1 MRRRLR
7 MDSGL
12 ISPMDGFLAE
22 LKAARSAG
30 VSDVVDASL
39 VALKQAS
46 HSRTQDRAVL
56 FNHPVRVAS
65 LLLKYESQYSADLI
79 ALAVLHNTF
88 EKGLF
93 SEIELAS
100 IANDKVA
107 SGVAFLSTIRGAAKI
122 TEIRDFYS
130 EVGKQDGGMSAKVKV
145 ADKLDNLYMLCFNP
159 DATVRETYIEEIQ
172 TFVLPLAEKYL
183 PRAFGEISAACQ
195 SQRVLGFL
203 DKNKELITAR
213 RLFDEN

>member
-1 MRRRLR
+1 

-12 ISPMDGFLAE
+12 IGPMDGFLAE

-39 VALKQAS
+39 VALEQAS
-46 HSRTQDRAVL
+46 HSRMQDRAVL

-79 ALAVLHNTF
+79 ALAVLHNTL
-88 EKGLF
+88 EKGLL
-93 SEIELAS
+93 SEIELAN
-100 IANDKVA
+100 IANEKVA
-107 SGVAFLSTIRGAAKI
+107 SGVAFLSTIRGAAKT
-122 TEIRDFYS
+122 TEIREFYS
-130 EVGKQDGGMSAKVKV
+130 EVGRQDEGMRAKVKV
-145 ADKLDNLYMLCFNP
+145 ADKLDNLYMLCFNT
-159 DATVRETYIEEIQ
+159 DATVRETYIEEIE

-183 PRAFGEISAACQ
+183 PRAFGEMSAACQ

-203 DKNKELITAR
+203 DKNKEVITAR